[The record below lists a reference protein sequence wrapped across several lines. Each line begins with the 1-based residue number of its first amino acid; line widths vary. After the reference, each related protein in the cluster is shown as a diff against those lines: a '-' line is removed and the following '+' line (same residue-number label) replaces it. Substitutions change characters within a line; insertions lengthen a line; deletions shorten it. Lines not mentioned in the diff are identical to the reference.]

1 MQLTL
6 FLPYR
11 NDKYQQ
17 LLVFAR
23 EAVFM
28 GNTIS
33 FKRKK
38 TFKNTKKQFSEKN
51 EKILLKG
58 NVLGQEGS
66 VSFSLLGSKTL
77 PAVSGFYQHHP
88 LMLDEQFYKQQFTTL
103 RHKMKKLKFLCF
115 FLKPLRF
122 TLSCQC
128 LPDKI
133 TLSHL
138 Y

>member
-38 TFKNTKKQFSEKN
+38 TFKNTKKN
-51 EKILLKG
+51 
-58 NVLGQEGS
+58 
-66 VSFSLLGSKTL
+66 SFQK
-77 PAVSGFYQHHP
+77 
-88 LMLDEQFYKQQFTTL
+88 
-103 RHKMKKLKFLCF
+103 KMKK
-115 FLKPLRF
+115 
-122 TLSCQC
+122 
-128 LPDKI
+128 
-133 TLSHL
+133 
-138 Y
+138 YY